1 MMEIDR
7 TQNLDRET
15 FWKRY
20 VRPAKP
26 VVITDLLNGTPIA
39 GLRTREGAVAE
50 LGRMPILVRPEYGR
64 SLLSTLEAGP
74 DTSRKP
80 ETVSLRG
87 YFRIIDTDP
96 TTTRMCI
103 EEPTSPE
110 LAALAPV
117 PKLCTKR
124 DGSVDDGLKSTIFV
138 GNQGNAAPLH
148 YDGDSRHVLL
158 YQVFGTK
165 RVVVIGAQHGAALR
179 PIANFSTL
187 RWSKCP
193 SNERFE
199 LLDKLGGVETVIGPG
214 EAIFM
219 PALSYHAA
227 DYIEDGMSLNFRFG
241 RNRYHEMFSAHVHL
255 EPNAQRLM
263 AASLDEVASMTTFRD
278 AYRRIADE
286 LCAASPTSWAKY
298 ERMVV
303 LLAELTEGLKD
314 GAIDEV
320 ESSAFVEFP
329 PVIVAALRRAHLF
342 KEQLYRQRA
351 PITPDLLEVPI
362 PL

>member
-1 MMEIDR
+1 MEIERIHDVDR
-7 TQNLDRET
+7 DT
-15 FWKRY
+15 FWRRY
-20 VRPAKP
+20 VLPATP
-26 VVITDLLNGTPIA
+26 VVITDLLSGTPIA
-39 GLRTREGAVAE
+39 GLRTREQTVAE
-50 LGRMPILVRPEYGR
+50 LGRMPLLIRPEYSR

-103 EEPTSPE
+103 EEPTPPE
-110 LAALAPV
+110 LAALAPL
-117 PKLCTKR
+117 PKLCTKQ
-124 DGSVDDGLKSTIFV
+124 DGSADDGQKSTIFV

-193 SNERFE
+193 SNERYE
-199 LLDKLGGVETVIGPG
+199 LLQKLGGVETVIGPG

-227 DYIEDGMSLNFRFG
+227 DYVEDGMSVNFRFG
-241 RNRYHEMFSAHVHL
+241 RNRYHELFSEHVHL
-255 EPNAQRLM
+255 DPNAQRLM
-263 AASLDEVASMTTFRD
+263 AASLEERASETTFRD
-278 AYRRIADE
+278 AYRRVVDE
-286 LCAASPTSWAKY
+286 VCAPAPTSWTKHG
-298 ERMVV
+298 RMVE
-303 LLAELTEGLKD
+303 LLASLTEHLKD
-314 GAIDEV
+314 GAVSAV
-320 ESSAFVEFP
+320 ESSAFVDFP
-329 PVIVAALRRAHLF
+329 PVVVEALRRAHLF

-351 PITPDLLEVPI
+351 PVTPQQLEVPI
-362 PL
+362 PA